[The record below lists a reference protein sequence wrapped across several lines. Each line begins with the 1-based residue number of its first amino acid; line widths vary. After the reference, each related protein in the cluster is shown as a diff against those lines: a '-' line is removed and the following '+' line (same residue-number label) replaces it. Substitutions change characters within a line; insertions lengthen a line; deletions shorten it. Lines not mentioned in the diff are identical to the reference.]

1 MTTPETCQL
10 ALKEWAV
17 TIQALADGD
26 QIMMLRK
33 GGIHEESKDFR
44 VVHPEFL
51 LYPTYLHQRE
61 DLLKAS
67 HRPVLRRLLADC
79 PADDAAVPL
88 THWAR
93 VEALLEVDDPEQVQ
107 RLAPHHIWT
116 DAYAESRLHWKP
128 MAPLTVML
136 LRVYRLETPA
146 TVPFL
151 PEYGGCKSWVDII
164 PTVRLGQAEPVVA
177 EARFGDM
184 LAAVHGSIGEPAGV
198 AMRMG

>member
-17 TIQALADGD
+17 TVQALADGD

-51 LYPTYLHQRE
+51 LYPTYLHQRA
-61 DLLKAS
+61 DLLKET
-67 HRPVLRRLLADC
+67 HRPGLRRLLADN
-79 PADDAAVPL
+79 PADDAAIPL

-93 VEALLEVDDPEQVQ
+93 VEALLEIADQERVN

-116 DAYAESRLHWKP
+116 DTYAHSRLHWKP
-128 MAPLTVML
+128 MVPLTVML
-136 LRVYRLETPA
+136 LRVYRLETPV
-146 TVPFL
+146 TIPFL

-164 PTVRLGQAEPVVA
+164 PTVPLGNAEPVLNDA
-177 EARFGDM
+177 PFAKM
-184 LAAVHGSIGEPAGV
+184 LSAVKTSISDPAAA
-198 AMRMG
+198 AMRMS

>member
-1 MTTPETCQL
+1 MTTPDTCQL

-17 TIQALADGD
+17 TVQALADGD

-61 DLLKAS
+61 DLLKDS
-67 HRPVLRRLLADC
+67 HRPALRRLLADN
-79 PADDAAVPL
+79 PADNDAVTF

-93 VEALLEVDDPEQVQ
+93 VEELLEIDGQDAVDS
-107 RLAPHHIWT
+107 LAPHHIWA
-116 DAYAESRLHWKP
+116 DAYAQSRLHWKP
-128 MAPLTVML
+128 MVPLTVML
-136 LRVYRLETPA
+136 LRVYRMAEPTTA
-146 TVPFL
+146 PFI

-164 PTVRLGQAEPVVA
+164 PTVRLGAATPA
-177 EARFGDM
+177 LDDARFAEL
-184 LAAVHGSIGEPAGV
+184 LAAVKESIGDPAA
-198 AMRMG
+198 AMARLG